1 MSKVNDLILFLD
13 KNKEKKVSSV
23 INEVRE
29 MCSKFGGG
37 GGDSVSL
44 YDKNNKLVGL
54 KCWYFE
60 KWCCV
65 IEGDDRFIVFG
76 LKVKNSSGFN
86 NMSKRGC
93 SLWYNGYNKFKKGEL
108 DLLRSSVG
116 SGISEVEIKDKLLKF
131 KSECMSKDVDVS
143 LKNSFDSLEDLKN
156 YLIEKGIEF

>member
-23 INEVRE
+23 IDEVRE
-29 MCSKFGGG
+29 MCSKMGGS
-37 GGDSVSL
+37 GDSVSL

-65 IEGDDRFIVFG
+65 VEGDDRFIIFG

-86 NMSKRGC
+86 NMCKLIGGA
-93 SLWYNGYNKFKKGEL
+93 SLW
-108 DLLRSSVG
+108 S
-116 SGISEVEIKDKLLKF
+116 
-131 KSECMSKDVDVS
+131 
-143 LKNSFDSLEDLKN
+143 
-156 YLIEKGIEF
+156 